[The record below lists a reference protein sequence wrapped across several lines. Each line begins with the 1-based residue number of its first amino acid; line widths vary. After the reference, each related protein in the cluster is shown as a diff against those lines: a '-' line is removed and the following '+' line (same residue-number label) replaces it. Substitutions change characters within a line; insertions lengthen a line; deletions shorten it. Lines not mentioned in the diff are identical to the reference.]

1 MKAYEVRKSELSRAE
16 SRVASEGTI
25 AAGSEVLA
33 HHFPRFPILPGVLML
48 DLMRAAAEAWYGKS
62 VRVQSVKRVRFSNY
76 LKPGSAWEA
85 RMKLENSSV
94 EGDRWSGEIL
104 SAGAKMASAILTL
117 SVKG

>member
-1 MKAYEVRKSELSRAE
+1 MKAYEVRKTELNRDE
-16 SRVASEGTI
+16 SLVASEGTI

-48 DLMRAAAEAWYGKS
+48 DLMRAAAEAWYGNKVW
-62 VRVQSVKRVRFSNY
+62 VRGVKRVRFSNY

-85 RMKLENSSV
+85 RMKLDGSSV
-94 EGDRWSGEIL
+94 DGDRWSGEIL